1 IMPDLVEIGVD
12 AINPMMICQDIDGIM
27 EKYGDKI
34 TICGGIDNQRMEIAG
49 TPEVVREVVHEAMD
63 KYANK
68 GRYLPYIIPINE
80 KTFGMYVKE
89 VNEYGRQIELK

>member
-1 IMPDLVEIGVD
+1 
-12 AINPMMICQDIDGIM
+12 MMISNDLDTLM

-34 TICGGIDNQRMEIAG
+34 TFCGGIDSQTMEIEA
-49 TPEVVREVVHEAMD
+49 TPEAVTREVRKAMD

-80 KTFGMYVKE
+80 ATFGMYVGA
-89 VNEYGRQIELK
+89 VTEYGRQIELK